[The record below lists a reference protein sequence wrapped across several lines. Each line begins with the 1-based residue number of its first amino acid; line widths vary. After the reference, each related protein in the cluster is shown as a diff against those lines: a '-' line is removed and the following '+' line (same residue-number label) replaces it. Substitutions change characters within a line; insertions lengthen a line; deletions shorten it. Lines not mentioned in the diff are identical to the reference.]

1 MRRTVDGDAAAS
13 RPWWRP
19 RWRTVLSW
27 VAVATAL
34 LLVYLLGTLWFVY
47 RTGDTD
53 QARPVDAIV
62 VMGAAQYDGRPSPQL
77 AARLDHVVELWRRD
91 LADIVVTTGGN
102 RPGDRF
108 TEAQASADYL
118 VAHGVPRDAIVEVG
132 GSTSYGSLVAARDAV
147 VGLGRRSVLLVSDP
161 YHSLRIRLV
170 AQELGLIVPMT
181 EWAVNEACSQLAQ
194 WQRAGIGF
202 IKAAGGHG
210 GGADADAARAR
221 GFDRPVAQGG
231 ILNGFVSHFV
241 GMIFPGDR
249 SLLLSVDLRYLRPN
263 WHGDRLRL
271 QASVRQKVDSA
282 RVCVVAIVF
291 RNLTQGDLVT
301 ARGLMQ
307 VRFIA

>member
-1 MRRTVDGDAAAS
+1 MTFDDVSVGQVIEAD
-13 RPWWRP
+13 
-19 RWRTVLSW
+19 
-27 VAVATAL
+27 
-34 LLVYLLGTLWFVY
+34 YEI
-47 RTGDTD
+47 TGD
-53 QARPVDAIV
+53 V
-62 VMGAAQYDGRPSPQL
+62 VQCF
-77 AARLDHVVELWRRD
+77 VE
-91 LADIVVTTGGN
+91 TF
-102 RPGDRF
+102 GDRNP
-108 TEAQASADYL
+108 L
-118 VAHGVPRDAIVEVG
+118 HI
-132 GSTSYGSLVAARDAV
+132 
-147 VGLGRRSVLLVSDP
+147 
-161 YHSLRIRLV
+161 
-170 AQELGLIVPMT
+170 
-181 EWAVNEACSQLAQ
+181 
-194 WQRAGIGF
+194 
-202 IKAAGGHG
+202 
-210 GGADADAARAR
+210 DADAARAR